1 MPIHVY
7 NECALIKF
15 NSSITLS
22 YLPSFSPFFY
32 NFTLFYFHIMSCDF
46 LIPIKKTAK
55 DIFKKYKYKE
65 TVYLRVVLVSNLV
78 TTVHDY

>member
-1 MPIHVY
+1 
-7 NECALIKF
+7 
-15 NSSITLS
+15 
-22 YLPSFSPFFY
+22 
-32 NFTLFYFHIMSCDF
+32 MSCDF

-78 TTVHDY
+78 TTVHDYWAQAFWELISADNGYGGITCQSTSFLTGDGEISWALH